1 MHEHTYKQNRR
12 GFTLI
17 EVLIVLAILAIL
29 GALAYPNYAGSIV
42 RTRRVEG
49 QAALIDAMQREE
61 LYRAR
66 HHTYVAFSR
75 EAPPPADSGIRPW
88 SGQSPAGSSYE
99 IEGVPCGGDSVA
111 DCIELRAHPGTDRV
125 DARFRDP
132 ACGSLTL
139 DSRGRQGAS
148 GEGTGAAPRCWP

>member
-1 MHEHTYKQNRR
+1 MHRQH

-17 EVLIVLAILAIL
+17 EVLIVLAIVTIL
-29 GALAYPNYAGSIV
+29 GALAYPNYADSIV

-75 EAPPPADSGIRPW
+75 EEAPPADTEIRPW
-88 SGQSPAGSSYE
+88 SGQSAAASAYE
-99 IEGVPCGGDSVA
+99 IDGVACAGESIA
-111 DCIELRAHPGTDRV
+111 DCIQLRARPGTDRV
-125 DARFRDP
+125 DTRFRDP
-132 ACGSLTL
+132 LCGALTL
-139 DSRGRQGAS
+139 DSHGRQGA
-148 GEGTGAAPRCWP
+148 EGDELRCWP

>member
-1 MHEHTYKQNRR
+1 MHRQR
-12 GFTLI
+12 GFTLV

-29 GALAYPNYAGSIV
+29 GALAYPNYAGSIL

-49 QAALIDAMQREE
+49 QAALIDAMGRQEQ
-61 LYRAR
+61 YRAR

-75 EAPPPADSGIRPW
+75 EEEAPPETGIRTW
-88 SGQSPAGSSYE
+88 SGRSAAASAYE
-99 IEGVPCGGDSVA
+99 IEGRACAGEAIA

-132 ACGSLTL
+132 ACGTLTL

-148 GEGTGAAPRCWP
+148 AEAAGAATPCWP

>member
-1 MHEHTYKQNRR
+1 MHRQR

-29 GALAYPNYAGSIV
+29 GALAYPNYARSIV

-49 QAALIDAMQREE
+49 QAALIDIMQREE

-66 HHTYVAFSR
+66 HHAYAAFSR
-75 EAPPPADSGIRPW
+75 DEAPPPEAGIRPW
-88 SGQSPAGSSYE
+88 SGQSAAASSYE
-99 IEGVPCGGDSVA
+99 IEGAPCAGEAIA
-111 DCIELRAHPGTDRV
+111 DCIELRARPGTDRV

-132 ACGSLTL
+132 ACGVLML
-139 DSRGRQGAS
+139 DSRGRQAAG
-148 GEGTGAAPRCWP
+148 GEAANGAATRCWP

>member
-1 MHEHTYKQNRR
+1 MLRQR
-12 GFTLI
+12 GFTLV

-49 QAALIDAMQREE
+49 QAALIDIMQREE

-66 HHTYVAFSR
+66 HHTYAAFSR
-75 EAPPPADSGIRPW
+75 EEEAPPELGIRPW
-88 SGQSPAGSSYE
+88 SGQSAAASSYE
-99 IEGVPCGGDSVA
+99 IDGGACAGEAIA
-111 DCIELRAHPGTDRV
+111 DCIELRARPGTERV

-132 ACGSLTL
+132 ACGVLTL
-139 DSRGRQGAS
+139 DSRGRQGA
-148 GEGTGAAPRCWP
+148 EGAVANGAAIRCWP